1 MVARC
6 LPDPVTIAD
15 GGMSVLRSPK
25 QPRIA
30 IIGGGISGIAT
41 AHYLRRAGLT
51 NFTVFEASAGIGGT
65 WYDNRY
71 PGAEIDT
78 PSHLY
83 TYTFSSYDWSQRYAT
98 NDEILAYV
106 EKTVDQHDLRR
117 HFRLN
122 AIVQS
127 VVWSDSDA
135 RYTVTLGTGETLDVE
150 AVVSC
155 IGFLNVPL
163 IPDWAEVA
171 TSPVHI
177 VHTAR
182 WPDDLKLDGLNVGVV
197 GTGSSAVQVVAEAAK
212 VAKSVTVFQ
221 RSPNWAMPKGNRSFT
236 AEERHHQSRP
246 IPYFLKFVHEYY
258 KYEKIKILGKQDQ
271 PGSRTNERMRRIAE
285 AHLRRALDGRPDLIG
300 KLTPDFPFYGKRP
313 IVNDLY
319 YQAIRLPHVTI
330 AQAVRDIG
338 PHGLRDAE
346 GKVHNLDLVV
356 LATGFQA
363 ARYLSRLEVR
373 GANGQDLQEVWA
385 GEPSAYL
392 GACMPGFPNFFM
404 LYGPNSNAGPVI
416 FMLECQA
423 KFAADCIADMARRG
437 ARRVEVR
444 RRAFDKYNRWL
455 QARLETSV
463 YKSTVN
469 YFTAPSGKV
478 VTQWPFSAT
487 RFWWLCVSERRR
499 AMRLSA

>member
-1 MVARC
+1 MALPRSSARG
-6 LPDPVTIAD
+6 T
-15 GGMSVLRSPK
+15 GK
-25 QPRIA
+25 PRIA
-30 IIGGGISGIAT
+30 IIGAGISGIAT
-41 AHYLRRAGLT
+41 GYYLKRAGL
-51 NFTVFEASAGIGGT
+51 NDFTIFEASAGLGGT

-106 EKTVDQHDLRR
+106 EKTVDQFDLRR
-117 HFRLN
+117 HIRLN
-122 AIVQS
+122 AYVRS
-127 VVWSDSDA
+127 VVWSDADA
-135 RYTVTLGTGETLDVE
+135 RYTLTLGTGETLAFE
-150 AVVSC
+150 AVISC
-155 IGFLNVPL
+155 VGFLNVPL
-163 IPDWAEVA
+163 IPDWVDHVA
-171 TSPVHI
+171 SPVRT
-177 VHTAR
+177 VHTAQ
-182 WPDDLKLDGLNVGVV
+182 WPADLKLDGLRVGVV

-221 RSPNWAMPKGNRSFT
+221 RSPNWAMPKGNRPFT
-236 AEERHHQSRP
+236 PEERRRLSRRL
-246 IPYFLKFVHEYY
+246 PYVLKFLHEYY

-271 PGSRTNERMRRIAE
+271 PGTRMNERMRQIAE
-285 AHLRRALDGRPDLIG
+285 AHLTRALEGRPDLIA

-330 AQAVRDIG
+330 VPAVKEIGPDGVRDV
-338 PHGLRDAE
+338 E
-346 GKVHNLDLVV
+346 GTAHALDLVV

-363 ARYLSRLEVR
+363 ARYLSRLEVKGSG
-373 GANGQDLQEVWA
+373 GADLQDVWA

-423 KFAADCIADMARRG
+423 KFAADCIADMARVG
-437 ARRVEVR
+437 ARHVEVTR
-444 RRAFDKYNRWL
+444 EAFNRYNEWL

-463 YKSTVN
+463 FKTTVN

-499 AMRLSA
+499 AMQLTD

>member
-1 MVARC
+1 MAFFGSSNGAR
-6 LPDPVTIAD
+6 
-15 GGMSVLRSPK
+15 RNRE
-25 QPRIA
+25 PRIA
-30 IIGGGISGIAT
+30 VIGGGISGIAT
-41 AHYLRRAGLT
+41 AYYLKRAGLA
-51 NFTVFEASAGIGGT
+51 NFTIFEASAGIGGT

-83 TYTFSSYDWSQRYAT
+83 TYTFSSYDWSQRYAA

-106 EKTVDQHDLRR
+106 EKTVDQFDLRR

-122 AIVQS
+122 AYVRS
-127 VVWSDSDA
+127 VAWSDAEA
-135 RYTVTLGTGETLDVE
+135 RYTVELGTGETLEFE

-155 IGFLNVPL
+155 VGFLNVPL
-163 IPDWAEVA
+163 IPDWAYTQA
-171 TSPVHI
+171 GPVQV

-182 WPDDLKLDGLNVGVV
+182 WPDDLKLDGKRVGVV

-212 VAKSVTVFQ
+212 AAASVTVFQ
-221 RSPNWAMPKGNRSFT
+221 RSPNWAMPKGNRAFT
-236 AEERHHQSRP
+236 GEERRRLSRP
-246 IPYFLKFVHEYY
+246 APYFLAFLREYY
-258 KYEKIKILGKQDQ
+258 KYEKVKILGKQDQ

-285 AHLRRALDGRPDLIG
+285 AHLRRALDGRPDLIE

-319 YQAIRLPHVTI
+319 YQAIRLPHVAI
-330 AQAVRDIG
+330 VPAVKEIGREGVRDVE
-338 PHGLRDAE
+338 D
-346 GKVHNLDLVV
+346 NLHAVDLIV

-363 ARYLSRLEVR
+363 ARYLSRLEVK
-373 GANGQDLQEVWA
+373 GADGCDLQEVWA
-385 GEPSAYL
+385 GEPCAYL

-423 KFAADCIADMARRG
+423 KFAADCIADMARSG
-437 ARRVEVR
+437 ARRVEVTHD
-444 RRAFDKYNRWL
+444 AFDRYNRWL
-455 QARLETSV
+455 QSRLETSV

-499 AMRLSA
+499 AMRLTL

>member
-1 MVARC
+1 MTAPESYKTNRN
-6 LPDPVTIAD
+6 
-15 GGMSVLRSPK
+15 RR

-30 IIGGGISGIAT
+30 IVGGGISGIAT
-41 AHYLRRAGLT
+41 AYYLKRVGLT
-51 NFTVFEASAGIGGT
+51 DFTIFEASASLGGT

-71 PGAEIDT
+71 PGAEVDT

-83 TYTFSSYDWSQRYAT
+83 TYTFSSYDWSQRYAAH
-98 NDEILAYV
+98 DEILAYV
-106 EKTVDQHDLRR
+106 EKTVDQYGLRP

-122 AIVQS
+122 SPVRSI
-127 VVWSDSDA
+127 VWSDTDA
-135 RYTVTLGTGETLDVE
+135 RYTLTLETGETMEFE
-150 AVVSC
+150 AVISC
-155 IGFLNVPL
+155 VGFLNVPL
-163 IPDWAEVA
+163 VPDWVDESA
-171 TSPVHI
+171 SPVRI

-182 WPDDLKLDGLNVGVV
+182 WPEGLKLDGLKVGVV

-212 VAKSVTVFQ
+212 LAERVTVFQ
-221 RSPNWAMPKGNRSFT
+221 RSPNWAMPKGNRAFT
-236 AEERHHQSRP
+236 PEERRRQSRP
-246 IPYFLKFVHEYY
+246 LPYLLKFAHEYY
-258 KYEKIKILGKQDQ
+258 KYEKVKILGKQDQ

-285 AHLRRALDGRPDLIG
+285 AHLKRALDGRPDLIE

-319 YQAIRLPHVTI
+319 YQAIRRPNVTI
-330 AQAVRDIG
+330 VPAVKDIGADGVRDVTG
-338 PHGLRDAE
+338 ALHE
-346 GKVHNLDLVV
+346 LDLIV

-363 ARYLSRLEVR
+363 ARYLQRLEVK
-373 GANGQDLQEVWA
+373 GADGADLQEVWA

-392 GACMPGFPNFFM
+392 GACVPGFPNFFM

-423 KFAADCIADMARRG
+423 KFAADSIADMARRG
-437 ARRVEVR
+437 ARRVEVSH
-444 RRAFDKYNRWL
+444 RAFERYNRWL

-478 VTQWPFSAT
+478 ITQWPFSAT
-487 RFWWLCVSERRR
+487 RFWWLCVSERRK
-499 AMRLSA
+499 AMKLSL

>member
-1 MVARC
+1 M
-6 LPDPVTIAD
+6 T
-15 GGMSVLRSPK
+15 SLRV
-25 QPRIA
+25 A

-41 AHYLRRAGLT
+41 AYYLKRAGIT
-51 NFTVFEASAGIGGT
+51 NFTIFEASAGIGGT

-83 TYTFSSYDWSQRYAT
+83 TYTFSRYDWSQRYAA

-106 EKTVDQHDLRR
+106 EKTVDQFELRR

-122 AIVQS
+122 AYVRS
-127 VVWSDSDA
+127 VIWSDADA
-135 RYTVTLGTGETLDVE
+135 LYTLTLGTGETLEFE
-150 AVVSC
+150 AVISC
-155 IGFLNVPL
+155 VGFLNVPL
-163 IPDWAEVA
+163 IPDWVDPRS
-171 TSPVHI
+171 SPVRI
-177 VHTAR
+177 VHTAQ
-182 WPDDLKLDGLNVGVV
+182 WPEDLKLDGLRVGVV

-221 RSPNWAMPKGNRSFT
+221 RSPNWAMPKGNRAFT
-236 AEERHHQSRP
+236 DEERSRQSRP
-246 IPYFLKFVHEYY
+246 LPYFLKFLHEYY
-258 KYEKIKILGKQDQ
+258 KYEKIKIFGKQDQ
-271 PGSRTNERMRRIAE
+271 PGSRTNDRMRGIAE
-285 AHLRRALDGRPDLIG
+285 AHLKRALDGRPDLIG

-319 YQAIRLPHVTI
+319 YQAIRLPHV
-330 AQAVRDIG
+330 AVVPAVKEAGKD
-338 PHGLRDAE
+338 GLRDVE
-346 GKVHNLDLVV
+346 GNLHALDLAV

-363 ARYLSRLEVR
+363 ARYLSRLEVK
-373 GANGQDLQEVWA
+373 GAKGLDLQEVWA

-423 KFAADCIADMARRG
+423 KFAADSIADMARRG
-437 ARRVEVR
+437 ARRVEVT
-444 RRAFDKYNRWL
+444 RRAFARYNNWL

-463 YKSTVN
+463 YKSTAN

-499 AMRLSA
+499 SMRLTQ

>member
-1 MVARC
+1 MISHPSSKLRRAAR
-6 LPDPVTIAD
+6 
-15 GGMSVLRSPK
+15 
-25 QPRIA
+25 RIRVA

-41 AHYLRRAGLT
+41 AYYLKRAGLT
-51 NFTVFEASAGIGGT
+51 DFTIFEASAGLGGT

-83 TYTFSSYDWSQRYAT
+83 TYTFSSYDWSQRYAA
-98 NDEILAYV
+98 NDEILSYV
-106 EKTVDQHDLRR
+106 EKTVEQFELRR
-117 HFRLN
+117 HFRFN
-122 AIVQS
+122 AYVRS
-127 VVWSDSDA
+127 VAWSDADA
-135 RYTVTLGTGETLDVE
+135 LYALTLGTGETMEFE

-155 IGFLNVPL
+155 VGFLNVPL
-163 IPDWAEVA
+163 IPDWADSRA
-171 TSPVHI
+171 SPVRV

-182 WPDDLKLDGLNVGVV
+182 WPDDEKLEGMRVGVV
-197 GTGSSAVQVVAEAAK
+197 GTGSSAVQLVAEAAK

-221 RSPNWAMPKGNRSFT
+221 RSPNWAMPKGNRAFT
-236 AEERHHQSRP
+236 QEERRRQSRP
-246 IPYFLKFVHEYY
+246 LPYLLKFLHEYY
-258 KYEKIKILGKQDQ
+258 KYEKVKIFGKQDQ
-271 PGSRTNERMRRIAE
+271 PGSRTNERMRGIAE
-285 AHLRRALDGRPDLIG
+285 AHLKRALDGRPDLIA

-319 YQAIRLPHVTI
+319 YQALRLPHV
-330 AQAVRDIG
+330 AMVPAVKDIG
-338 PHGLRDAE
+338 PDGVRDME
-346 GKVHNLDLVV
+346 GNVHALDLVV

-363 ARYLSRLEVR
+363 ARYLSRLEVK
-373 GANGQDLQEVWA
+373 GASGADLQEVWA
-385 GEPSAYL
+385 GEPSAFL

-423 KFAADCIADMARRG
+423 KFAADCIADLGSSG
-437 ARRVEVR
+437 ARRVEVTR
-444 RRAFDKYNRWL
+444 EAYGRYNRWL
-455 QARLETSV
+455 HARLETSV

-487 RFWWLCVSERRR
+487 RFWWLCLSQRRR
-499 AMRLSA
+499 AMRLTS